1 MKEKKIKEK
10 KIKEKIKKNKKQV
23 VKANEKLKNMKV
35 GKKINSGFKIAL
47 ACLVIA
53 IVVGMVGM
61 IFINSQ
67 LKKYEEK
74 YYTNNDLQ
82 LEIRKDLQMV
92 GKQVLWSL
100 TTKDKNTTAD
110 RLLVAEEY
118 AGYIDANLAALAA
131 NFDDEELCARLQEAV
146 DALQVER
153 EEIMVLAGDNLINM
167 ALLEYNEQYS
177 VASDAVQD
185 ILLEIGEV
193 ADEQAGFAYQSARI
207 FGYIMQGILGIIG
220 ILAFVLV
227 IRVSK
232 TITKTI
238 CDPLEELGV
247 AATKLEEGDLNIDIA
262 YVSEDELGDLAE
274 NFRTTCDQIKIVI
287 HDAGAILTQMAEG
300 NFDIHSNARDRYVG
314 EFEVLLLS
322 MRKMRDQLSD
332 TFRQMNEAAEQ
343 VNVGATQM
351 AESAQELAEGAT
363 EQAGAVQE
371 LTATVDDVNNI
382 AGQSAAAA
390 TEAAGNTSEAAKT
403 AQHSTAEIKQLTEA
417 MEAITDTSRE
427 IENIIGAIEDIAE
440 QTNLLSLN
448 ASIEAA
454 RAGEAGKGFAVV
466 ADQIGKLA
474 SESAQSA
481 VMTRELISKSLEQI
495 EKGNEITN
503 RTANGIEEVIR
514 SMSEFA
520 QVASGAADAS
530 NTQVDMLKQVGAG
543 IEQINTVVQ
552 SNSAAAQ
559 QTSAV
564 SEELAAQATQLKE
577 MINQFR
583 IPKI

>member
-1 MKEKKIKEK
+1 MKNKA
-10 KIKEKIKKNKKQV
+10 KIKKNEKQV
-23 VKANEKLKNMKV
+23 VKTNEKLKNMKV
-35 GKKINSGFKIAL
+35 GKKIDYGFRIAL
-47 ACLVIA
+47 VCLVFA
-53 IVVGMVGM
+53 IIVGMVGM

-67 LKKYEEK
+67 LKNYEEK

-100 TTKDKNTTAD
+100 TTKDKNTTSD
-110 RLLVAEEY
+110 RLAIAAEY
-118 AGYIDANLAALAA
+118 AGYIDANIVALAA
-131 NFDDEELCARLQEAV
+131 NFDDEELCARLQAAV
-146 DALQVER
+146 ENLQIER
-153 EEIMVLAGDNLINM
+153 EEIMALAAENLINM

-185 ILLEIGEV
+185 ILLEIGNV
-193 ADEQAGFAYQSARI
+193 ADQEASAAYQIARI
-207 FGYIMQGILGIIG
+207 FGIIMLVLLGITGVI
-220 ILAFVLV
+220 AFIFVMK
-227 IRVSK
+227 VSK
-232 TITKTI
+232 RITKII
-238 CDPLEELGV
+238 CDPLVELGV
-247 AATKLEEGDLNIDIA
+247 AATKLEEGDLDIDIS

-274 NFRTTCDQIKIVI
+274 NFRTTCEQIKLVI
-287 HDAGAILTQMAEG
+287 HDAGAILTEMSDG
-300 NFDIHSNARDRYVG
+300 NFDIHSNARERYVG

-371 LTATVDDVNNI
+371 LTATVDDVTDI
-382 AGQSAAAA
+382 SGQSASAAG
-390 TEAAGNTSEAAKT
+390 EAAQNTKSAAKR
-403 AQHSTAEIKQLTEA
+403 AEQSTQEIMRLTEA
-417 MEAITDTSRE
+417 MEAITVTSRE

-454 RAGEAGKGFAVV
+454 RAGEAGRGFAVV

-474 SESAQSA
+474 AESAQSA

-495 EKGNEITN
+495 EKGNEITEE
-503 RTANGIEEVIR
+503 TAKSIEVVIQ
-514 SMSEFA
+514 SMAEFA
-520 QVASGAADAS
+520 NVASGAAEAS

-543 IEQINTVVQ
+543 IEQINSVVQ

-559 QTSAV
+559 ETSAV
-564 SEELAAQATQLKE
+564 SQELAAQSEHLKE
-577 MINQFR
+577 MIGQFKLPR
-583 IPKI
+583 N

>member
-1 MKEKKIKEK
+1 MKMKAMF
-10 KIKEKIKKNKKQV
+10 KKNEKPV

-35 GKKINSGFKIAL
+35 GKKLNYGFNIAL
-47 ACLVIA
+47 VALVGA
-53 IVVGMVGM
+53 ILVGFLGM

-67 LKKYEEK
+67 LANYNEK

-110 RLLVAEEY
+110 RLAIAAEY
-118 AGYIDANLAALAA
+118 AGYIDANLETLAA
-131 NFDDEELCARLQEAV
+131 NFDDEELCARLRAAV
-146 DALQVER
+146 EALQVER
-153 EEIMVLAGDNLINM
+153 EEIMVLAGENLINM

-177 VASDAVQD
+177 VASDAVQE
-185 ILLEIGEV
+185 ILIEIGHKV
-193 ADEQAGFAYQSARI
+193 DEQASYAYMSSRI
-207 FGYIMQGILGIIG
+207 FGYVMQGFLGAIG
-220 ILAFVLV
+220 IVAFIIVM
-227 IRVSK
+227 RVSK
-232 TITKTI
+232 KITVTI
-238 CDPLEELGV
+238 CDPLKEIGV
-247 AATKLEEGDLNIDIA
+247 AATKLEEGDLNIEIA
-262 YVSEDELGDLAE
+262 YTSEDELGELAE
-274 NFRTTCDQIKIVI
+274 NFRTTCEQIKIVI
-287 HDAGAILTQMAEG
+287 HDAGEILVQMADG

-343 VNVGATQM
+343 VNIGATQM
-351 AESAQELAEGAT
+351 ADSAQELAEGAT

-382 AGQSAAAA
+382 SEQSAKAA
-390 TEAAGNTSEAAKT
+390 SEAAQNTEET
-403 AQHSTAEIKQLTEA
+403 AKNAQQSTEEIKHLTEA
-417 MEAITDTSRE
+417 MAGITETSKE

-474 SESAQSA
+474 AESAQSA

-495 EKGNEITN
+495 EKGNDITN
-503 RTANGIEEVIR
+503 HTAKSIEEVIQ
-514 SMSEFA
+514 SMAEFA
-520 QVASGAADAS
+520 NVASQSAEAS
-530 NTQVDMLKQVGAG
+530 NTQVDMLKQVGDG
-543 IEQINTVVQ
+543 IEQISTVVQ

-559 QTSAV
+559 QTSAI
-564 SEELAAQATQLKE
+564 SEELAAQAEQLKE
-577 MINQFR
+577 MINQFKLPR
-583 IPKI
+583 D